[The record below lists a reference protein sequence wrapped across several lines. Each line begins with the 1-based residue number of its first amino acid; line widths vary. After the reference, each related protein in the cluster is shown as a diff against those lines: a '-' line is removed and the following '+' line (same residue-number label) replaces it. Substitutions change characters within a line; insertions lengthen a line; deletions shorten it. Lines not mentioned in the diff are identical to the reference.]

1 MGESNVREILTEL
14 ESNTATAK
22 KIVTVLEAPESP
34 PKYGKIVL
42 NPSLIPVLESRNI
55 KKLYHHQVDAI
66 KKIRDGNH
74 VLVSTPT
81 ASGKTLIY
89 NIPVIESL
97 LENPGNTAL
106 YIFPNK
112 ALANNQLL
120 ELNYLLNE
128 LPPHG
133 ILPRRFDG
141 DDDKKMK
148 QTIRTILQPNILL
161 TNPDML
167 HYMLSNHRS
176 WEYFFDNLKF
186 VIIDEVH
193 IYRGVF
199 GSHVA
204 NILRRLNLVC
214 ESHKTTPLFIC
225 SSATIA
231 NQQEFIS
238 SLTGKDQFKIIS
250 NSGSPVSKKHFMF
263 WNPYY
268 ELSEE
273 YVDQAEVQ
281 NDKSLSGSK
290 LKDANDLF
298 LRATNKGFQTICFT
312 NSRIEAEI
320 MKIHCDSSIA
330 GAKEL
335 RELSGKISAY
345 RSGYL
350 KEERT
355 DIENK
360 LVSNELEGVISTN
373 ALELGI
379 NIGHLDV
386 CVLAG
391 YPGTMCSTWQRAGRV
406 GRKDKEALVAM
417 IASNEALNQFL
428 INHPEMFHIEN
439 PSETVESA
447 IIDPYN
453 EKIARQHLL
462 CAAKEVPLKKD
473 FMHTFGLES
482 IGIVEQL
489 LNDGKLR
496 KSKYGNFY
504 CTEYHHESVHIRSIG
519 ENFKLLHLTEEVGK
533 ISSPQVYRE
542 CHQGAIYLHNG
553 RQFKVRELNVEKLTV
568 LMEENSQRKYLTK
581 PILNKEV
588 DYGKPENNKKSNNF
602 ELHFGPLTVT
612 ETVDGF
618 ARVERFNP
626 YTVIREIIF
635 DEDHQLPPIIMNTK
649 GVWLKFDLEKFDAHP
664 DDVLD
669 GLHGIEHNLV
679 SLLPLY
685 VMCDSRDMG
694 GFSTIHKNKAI
705 MTIYDGYEGGIGY
718 TRKAFDKYQDLL
730 KHSLE
735 SISGCKCKNGC
746 PQCIM
751 SSSCG
756 NANTNLNKKMSIRI
770 LKWFTK

>member
-1 MGESNVREILTEL
+1 MAESSVREIRDEL
-14 ESNTATAK
+14 EANKATAK
-22 KIVTVLEAPESP
+22 KIVTVLESQEFP
-34 PKYGKIVL
+34 PKYRKILL
-42 NPSLIPVLESRNI
+42 NPILKPVLEKLGI
-55 KKLYHHQVDAI
+55 EKLYHHQVDAI
-66 KKIRDGNH
+66 TKIRENNN
-74 VLVSTPT
+74 VLISTPT

-106 YIFPNK
+106 YIFPTK

-133 ILPRRFDG
+133 IVPRQFDG
-141 DDDKKMK
+141 DVDKEIKEM
-148 QTIRTILQPNILL
+148 IRTILQPNILL

-167 HYMLSNHRS
+167 HHLLPNHRN
-176 WEYFFDNLKF
+176 WGYFFRNLKF

-193 IYRGVF
+193 TYRGVF

-214 ESHKTTPLFIC
+214 NYNKTAPLFIGA
-225 SSATIA
+225 SATIA

-238 SLTGKDQFKIIS
+238 SLTGKDQFKIILK
-250 NSGSPVSKKHFMF
+250 SGSPSSKKHFIF

-268 ELSEE
+268 ELS
-273 YVDQAEVQ
+273 DDSDGQANQQ
-281 NDKSLSGSK
+281 NDQNISGNK
-290 LKDANDLF
+290 LKDAKDLF
-298 LRATNKGFQTICFT
+298 LRATNKGLQTICFT

-320 MKIHCDSSIA
+320 MKIHCDTSISQ
-330 GAKEL
+330 AKEL

-350 KEERT
+350 KNERL

-360 LVSNELEGVISTN
+360 LVSNELDGVISTN

-386 CVLAG
+386 CILAG

-406 GRKDKEALVAM
+406 GRKDKEALIAL

-428 INHPEMFHIEN
+428 INHPELFHIDN

-453 EKIARQHLL
+453 EKISKQHLL
-462 CAAKEVPLKKD
+462 CAAKEVTLKKD
-473 FMHTFGLES
+473 FMLTFGLES
-482 IGIVEQL
+482 IPLVEQL
-489 LNDGKLR
+489 LKNGDLK
-496 KSKYGNFY
+496 KSKFGNLY
-504 CTEYHHESVHIRSIG
+504 CTKYHHWKVQIRSIG
-519 ENFKLLHLTEEVGK
+519 ENFELYHLTEKVGN
-533 ISSPQVYRE
+533 IPSPQVFRE
-542 CHQGAIYLHNG
+542 CHQGAIYLHNS
-553 RQFKVRELNVEKLTV
+553 RQFKVRELNIEKQSV
-568 LMEENSQRKYLTK
+568 HMEENSQRKYLTK
-581 PILNKEV
+581 PILDKQV
-588 DYGKPENNKKSNNF
+588 DFGKLENNKSLKNF
-602 ELHFGPLTVT
+602 ELHFGALTVT

-626 YTVIREIIF
+626 YTVIREIMF
-635 DEDHQLPPIIMNTK
+635 DEDHQLPPIVMNTK
-649 GVWLKFDLEKFDAHP
+649 GVWLTFDLEKLKAHP
-664 DDVLD
+664 DDILN

-694 GFSTIHKNKAI
+694 GFSTILEDKGF

-735 SISGCKCKNGC
+735 SISECKCKNGC

-756 NANTNLNKKMSIRI
+756 NANTNLNKKMSVKI
-770 LKWFTK
+770 LQFLTK